1 MKKPTLRIEEQKP
14 RNIQRADIAP
24 SSGYAIVV
32 DGHFKTEFSEESAAK
47 KAARDLLAN
56 FPMLRVEIYN
66 APAKTLTLMN
76 SEPEMLIPQTDKKEG
91 RQLRR
96 PTAFARDEVS
106 LFVPA
111 NLRSSRQSVR
121 PWHGRRLTR
130 VLSHNAQSFCRVFR
144 TCRTWEPVRTAKPPQ
159 GSPDAK
165 KGWNGNLFPGPS
177 FNSKGDG
184 HS

>member
-76 SEPEMLIPQTDKKEG
+76 SEPEMLIPQTDKKE
-91 RQLRR
+91 
-96 PTAFARDEVS
+96 AD
-106 LFVPA
+106 
-111 NLRSSRQSVR
+111 
-121 PWHGRRLTR
+121 
-130 VLSHNAQSFCRVFR
+130 
-144 TCRTWEPVRTAKPPQ
+144 K
-159 GSPDAK
+159 
-165 KGWNGNLFPGPS
+165 
-177 FNSKGDG
+177 
-184 HS
+184 

>member
-66 APAKTLTLMN
+66 APAKTLD
-76 SEPEMLIPQTDKKEG
+76 I
-91 RQLRR
+91 
-96 PTAFARDEVS
+96 DETV
-106 LFVPA
+106 
-111 NLRSSRQSVR
+111 NRK
-121 PWHGRRLTR
+121 
-130 VLSHNAQSFCRVFR
+130 C
-144 TCRTWEPVRTAKPPQ
+144 
-159 GSPDAK
+159 
-165 KGWNGNLFPGPS
+165 
-177 FNSKGDG
+177 
-184 HS
+184 